1 MRYPT
6 RPKGAKRDVAKFGQ
20 SFRSFSKHRNGANI
34 EFLLPRMQVPA
45 KDFYRFLHNNA
56 GAVENGQGAVGNGA
70 VDFFPY
76 ETQRATLLVSGV

>member
-34 EFLLPRMQVPA
+34 EHFLSRMQAPA
-45 KDFYRFLHNNA
+45 KDFYGFFRSNA
-56 GAVENGQGAVGNGA
+56 GTVRNGQEA
-70 VDFFPY
+70 VDMELANVYTSIVQTPH
-76 ETQRATLLVSGV
+76 T